1 MPAAI
6 SMHGIKVLMKCML
19 QGHKEVINNSKMV
32 ETKILNCTK
41 NLKLTEKEKR
51 TQTRKLKRFLT
62 KSKGCRAEEICHWST
77 M

>member
-6 SMHGIKVLMKCML
+6 SMHGCYKI
-19 QGHKEVINNSKMV
+19 
-32 ETKILNCTK
+32 TKKLSTTAKWWKQREIHDLELYQK
-41 NLKLTEKEKR
+41 LKLTEKEKR

>member
-6 SMHGIKVLMKCML
+6 NSMESKLLMKCML
-19 QGHKEVINNSKMV
+19 KDHKEIINNSKMV

-41 NLKLTEKEKR
+41 NLKLTEEEKR